1 MFDRQSLQIPEILD
15 EGRFMMSHFPT
26 LNGRHL
32 AASALALTALTI
44 SACTS
49 NAASKTSASSNGM
62 PERPAASPTP
72 TYLFTKVD
80 DPSGTNN
87 NVTGINDN
95 NQIVG
100 VYYGSAPTQYN
111 SYFST
116 PNPTGTYAGF
126 STANFPDTHEESS
139 KYQVGGTYIRSVS
152 TTVTS
157 PIIDAGYAYNPGG
170 LQGSGYGT
178 ETGVWGVANNEG
190 LWSVQKLHG
199 GERGTLCIDTVLNG
213 INHLGYAVGA
223 YADTNISCRLMAFY
237 DQPGEGNFPLS
248 PVSAPFI
255 SEATG
260 INDSCDVVGWLQVS
274 ASRTKEEGFYGA
286 PQQGCATGK
295 MAYTYTAPLTYQSTG
310 ESTQPLGINSSNPPQ
325 IVGSFTVGTGKNAV
339 THGFVLT
346 IAASGSQSWQSIDD
360 PKAQNLTMV
369 SGINDNGVICG
380 WYNDSSGKL
389 HGFVASPVSIH
400 TNRRRQTR

>member
-1 MFDRQSLQIPEILD
+1 
-15 EGRFMMSHFPT
+15 MMSHFPT
-26 LNGRHL
+26 FNGRHL
-32 AASALALTALTI
+32 AAIALALTALTI

-49 NAASKTSASSNGM
+49 NAASNTSASSNGM

-100 VYYGSAPTQYN
+100 VYYGSAPAQYN

-116 PNPTGTYAGF
+116 PSATGTYAGF
-126 STANFPDTHEESS
+126 NTANFPDSHKESS
-139 KYQVGGTYIRSVS
+139 KSQIGGTYIRSIS

-190 LWSVQKLHG
+190 LWSIQKLHS

-213 INHLGYAVGA
+213 INHKGYAVGA
-223 YADTNISCRLMAFY
+223 YANSTASCSLRAFY
-237 DQPGEGNFPLS
+237 DQPGEGNFDLS
-248 PVSAPFI
+248 PVSAPLI
-255 SEATG
+255 SEGTG

-274 ASRTKEEGFYGA
+274 AKSKEEGFYGA
-286 PQQGCATGK
+286 PSQQGSHQGCATAK
-295 MAYTYTAPLTYQSTG
+295 MTYTYTAPLTYQSSG
-310 ESTQPLGINSSNPPQ
+310 DSTQPLGINSSNPPQ
-325 IVGSFTVGTGKNAV
+325 IVGSFTVGTGKSAV

-360 PKAQNLTMV
+360 PKAQTLTVV

-380 WYNDSSGKL
+380 WYDDSNGNL

-400 TNRRRQTR
+400 TIRRRRTR